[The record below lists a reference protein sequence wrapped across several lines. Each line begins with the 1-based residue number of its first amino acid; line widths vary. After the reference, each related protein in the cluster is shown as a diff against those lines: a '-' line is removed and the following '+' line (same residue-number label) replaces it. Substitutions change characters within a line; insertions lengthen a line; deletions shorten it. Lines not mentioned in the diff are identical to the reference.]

1 MKVICL
7 TMAMVSVAYAA
18 EMTSTVDEPVET
30 PCRMLEGYCVEDV
43 DDDVIVGI
51 VDVKKFDTKERNGC
65 GEEGDSCSMNRDCCD
80 DVHQLSC
87 DHDTGYCSIDRTFL

>member
-51 VDVKKFDTKERNGC
+51 VDVK
-65 GEEGDSCSMNRDCCD
+65 
-80 DVHQLSC
+80 
-87 DHDTGYCSIDRTFL
+87 